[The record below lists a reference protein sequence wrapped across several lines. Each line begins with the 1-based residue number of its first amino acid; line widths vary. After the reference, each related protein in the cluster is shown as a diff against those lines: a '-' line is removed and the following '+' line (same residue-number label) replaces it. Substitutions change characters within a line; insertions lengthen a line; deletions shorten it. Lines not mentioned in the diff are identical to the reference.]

1 MRATMLR
8 ELIGERCLAC
18 GVAGAALCLSCRA
31 SLHRCAEGPLPA
43 GVSSVSAQ
51 WCYEGPARALVLAL
65 KLRGLRSAAI
75 PLVEGMVDATRR
87 DGLGGAVVTWVP
99 GRRRDIAARGFDHAE
114 LLARGLAR
122 ELGLRPR
129 PLLRRRQTGQDQTS
143 LSASDR
149 ALNVR
154 GVFVADLAP
163 PQVILVDDLITTGA
177 TASSSAKSLR
187 AAGSD
192 RVAVVVPCRA

>member
-1 MRATMLR
+1 MRSTMLR

-18 GVAGAALCLSCRA
+18 GVPGAALCLSCRG

-43 GVSSVSAQ
+43 GVASVSAR
-51 WCYEGPARALVLAL
+51 WSYEGPARALVLAL

-75 PLVEGMVDATRR
+75 PLVEGMVEATRR
-87 DGLGGAVVTWVP
+87 DGLGAEVVTWVP

-122 ELGLRPR
+122 NLGLLPR
-129 PLLRRRQTGQDQTS
+129 PLLRRRHMGRDQTS

-154 GVFVADLAP
+154 GAFSAVSAP
-163 PQVILVDDLITTGA
+163 SHVILVDDLITTGA
-177 TASSSAKSLR
+177 TAASCASVLG
-187 AAGSD
+187 AAGSHS
-192 RVAVVVPCRA
+192 VAVVVPCRA